1 MKRRL
6 PKSVPANFV
15 LYDMP
20 LFCENIHV
28 NLFEDMALS
37 HASRCLFPGKSS
49 NVTVPPALLISA
61 ANHSNGP

>member
-1 MKRRL
+1 MGIYL
-6 PKSVPANFV
+6 
-15 LYDMP
+15 MP
-20 LFCENIHV
+20 LFCENIHF

-61 ANHSNGP
+61 AKHSNGP